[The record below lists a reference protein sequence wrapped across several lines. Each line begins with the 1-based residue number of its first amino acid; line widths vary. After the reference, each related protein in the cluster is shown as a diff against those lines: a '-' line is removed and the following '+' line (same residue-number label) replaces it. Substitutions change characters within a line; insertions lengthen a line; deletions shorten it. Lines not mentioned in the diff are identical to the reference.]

1 MKVHDIIWL
10 EEIADKLA
18 WKHGV
23 LTAEVEEALRGRCK
37 VFKKEQGRVEG
48 EHLYLALGRTK
59 NGRYLAV
66 YFILKDGDNALVV
79 TARNMTAAERRRYE
93 KK

>member
-1 MKVHDIIWL
+1 MKVRDIIWL

-18 WKHGV
+18 RKHGV
-23 LTAEVEEALRGRCK
+23 LTAEAEEVLRGRCR

-48 EHLYLALGRTK
+48 EHLYLVLGRTK

-66 YFILKDGDNALVV
+66 YFILKDRAKALVV
-79 TARNMTAAERRRYE
+79 TARNMTATERRRHE